1 MEAAPLF
8 QSDAPFGGLQFN
20 QSIERPI
27 EHRITSTFEIKLA
40 SEDRGENPEGDGAGI
55 IGSGEDKPQEDHT
68 KNRHCG
74 RDCPTQSPPR

>member
-27 EHRITSTFEIKLA
+27 EHRITFTFEVKLA
-40 SEDRGENPEGDGAGI
+40 SEDIICENR
-55 IGSGEDKPQEDHT
+55 T
-68 KNRHCG
+68 RHHDPKFLARC
-74 RDCPTQSPPR
+74 T